1 MFITDTHAHLH
12 MEPLCR
18 EADAVIRRGLSADV
32 KRFVTIGIDLEDSR
46 RALALAEKYD
56 CVYAT
61 VGVHPHD
68 ASGMTFRDLGAFEEL
83 LLHKKVLAVG
93 EVGLDY
99 YRNHSPHEK
108 QREVFTMMVDLALS
122 ADKPLVIHTREAASD
137 TVKMLSELAEGH
149 STLLHC
155 FSGDRELL
163 EWGIKR
169 ENVFFSFA
177 GNVTYPKAV
186 EIREALELLPLDRI
200 LIETDCPYLT
210 PTPFRGKQNE
220 PAYVTEVAAQ
230 LAKIKNIPVERIAK
244 ESSQNFF
251 RLFGLNNLPDFSS
264 AK

>member
-1 MFITDTHAHLH
+1 MWISDTHAHLH

-18 EADAVIRRGLSADV
+18 EADSVIKRGLAAGI

-61 VGVHPHD
+61 AGVHPHD

-83 LLHKKVLAVG
+83 LSHKKVLAVG

-99 YRNHSPHEK
+99 YRNHSPHDK
-108 QREVFTMMVDLALS
+108 QQEVFAMMADLAVS
-122 ADKPLVIHTREAASD
+122 SGKPLVIHTREAASD

-149 STLLHC
+149 PTLLHC

-163 EWGIKR
+163 EWGVKR

-186 EIREALELLPLDRI
+186 EITEALEFLPLERFF
-200 LIETDCPYLT
+200 IETDCPYLT
-210 PTPFRGKQNE
+210 PMPFRGKQNE
-220 PAYVTEVAAQ
+220 PAYLVHTADYVAKA
-230 LAKIKNIPVERIAK
+230 KNI
-244 ESSQNFF
+244 SQDKLLTELEKNFL
-251 RLFGLNNLPDFSS
+251 RLYKSVKTVS
-264 AK
+264 